1 MHKTYNKDYL
11 WIYLYITPFYD
22 AEYRRF
28 HNMVHIN
35 SGLNVLS
42 NLNLSITDE
51 QYIAWLFHDIIY
63 FPGYDKNEEMSA
75 QYMSDFCKTHNLNI
89 NIDLAYQIIMDTKLH
104 KPTCEQSKIV
114 LDMDMYTLGQPSYN
128 DFQDDRINVIF
139 EYERFCGGTNKAEAG
154 VLDFLK
160 NIQGEKIFCT
170 DEFQQFQPCFEN
182 NAQQYIKSGGKVLY
196 F

>member
-1 MHKTYNKDYL
+1 MLKTYNKDYL
-11 WIYLYITPFYD
+11 WIYSYITSFYD

-51 QYIAWLFHDIIY
+51 QYIAWLFHDIVY
-63 FPGYDKNEEMSA
+63 FPGYDKNEDMSA

-128 DFQDDRINVIF
+128 DFQNDRINVIF

-170 DEFQQFQPCFEN
+170 DEFQQFQPYFEN

>member
-11 WIYLYITPFYD
+11 WIYSYITPFYD

-89 NIDLAYQIIMDTKLH
+89 NIDLAYQIIIDTKLH

-160 NIQGEKIFCT
+160 NIQGEKIFGT